1 MELKPIVM
9 GVYTFKIQG
18 LNRTFYGIETVAE
31 RTGVGEGV
39 FVLIVPFMELKLINR
54 AHDVALGGVL
64 IVPFMELKL
73 GIAQRL
79 FQYGYVLIVPF
90 MELKL

>member
-39 FVLIVPFMELKLINR
+39 FVLIVPFMELKQKPLYTLITQ
-54 AHDVALGGVL
+54 
-64 IVPFMELKL
+64 IMS
-73 GIAQRL
+73 
-79 FQYGYVLIVPF
+79 
-90 MELKL
+90 